1 METNKDISKLIS
13 FLKDNAEDGFT
24 KEDFIAAKSSIETEN
39 LLKEKLLKDK
49 KTNADLVMALDAYIQ
64 KKYDTQLPSN
74 VINTI
79 FSGLDKGIKTI
90 IAGTSHESASKS
102 DPLSK
107 EAKSTFSV
115 TPASFNSFN
124 DFVEYIFN
132 EHKE

>member
-24 KEDFIAAKSSIETEN
+24 KEDFLAAKVSIK
-39 LLKEKLLKDK
+39 KEKLLKNK
-49 KTNADLVMALDAYIQ
+49 KTNEDLIAALDMYIQ
-64 KKYDTQLPSN
+64 KKYDTQLTSDLIN
-74 VINTI
+74 VI
-79 FSGLDKGIKTI
+79 FSGLDKGIKAI
-90 IAGTSHESASKS
+90 IAETSHESASKS
-102 DPLSK
+102 DPLPK
-107 EAKSTFSV
+107 EAKSKSTFSV

>member
-24 KEDFIAAKSSIETEN
+24 KEDFLAAKVSIKKE
-39 LLKEKLLKDK
+39 KEKLLKDK
-49 KTNADLVMALDAYIQ
+49 KANTDLIIALDMYIQ
-64 KKYDTQLPSN
+64 KKYDTQLPSD
-74 VINTI
+74 VIKTI

-90 IAGTSHESASKS
+90 IAGTSDESASKS
-102 DPLSK
+102 DPLPK

-124 DFVEYIFN
+124 DFIDYIFN

>member
-24 KEDFIAAKSSIETEN
+24 KEDFITAKASIR
-39 LLKEKLLKDK
+39 KEKLSKDK
-49 KTNADLVMALDAYIQ
+49 KTNEDLIVALDKYIQ
-64 KKYDTQLPSN
+64 KKYDTQLPSY
-74 VINTI
+74 VIRTI
-79 FSGLDKGIKTI
+79 FNGLDKGIKAI
-90 IAGTSHESASKS
+90 VADTSHESASKS
-102 DPLSK
+102 DPLPK

>member
-24 KEDFIAAKSSIETEN
+24 KEDFINAKVSIK
-39 LLKEKLLKDK
+39 KEKLLKNK
-49 KTNADLVMALDAYIQ
+49 KTNEDLIAALDMYIQ

-74 VINTI
+74 VIKTI

-90 IAGTSHESASKS
+90 IAAETSHESASKS
-102 DPLSK
+102 DPLPK

-124 DFVEYIFN
+124 DFIDYIFN
-132 EHKE
+132 EHKDH

>member
-24 KEDFIAAKSSIETEN
+24 KEDFLAAKVSIK
-39 LLKEKLLKDK
+39 KEKLNK
-49 KTNADLVMALDAYIQ
+49 KANEDLITALDMYIQ

-74 VINTI
+74 VIKTI

-90 IAGTSHESASKS
+90 IEAETSHESAPKS
-102 DPLSK
+102 DPLPK

-124 DFVEYIFN
+124 DFIDYIFN
-132 EHKE
+132 EHKDH

>member
-24 KEDFIAAKSSIETEN
+24 KEDFLAAKVSIK
-39 LLKEKLLKDK
+39 KEKLSKDK
-49 KTNADLVMALDAYIQ
+49 KTNEDLIAALDKYIQ
-64 KKYDTQLPSN
+64 KKYDTQLPSD
-74 VINTI
+74 VIKTI
-79 FSGLDKGIKTI
+79 FGGLDKGIKAI
-90 IAGTSHESASKS
+90 MAETSHESASKS
-102 DPLSK
+102 DPLPK

-124 DFVEYIFN
+124 DFIDYIFN

>member
-24 KEDFIAAKSSIETEN
+24 KEDFLAAKASIK
-39 LLKEKLLKDK
+39 KEKLLKI
-49 KTNADLVMALDAYIQ
+49 TNEDLIVALDKYIQ
-64 KKYDTQLPSN
+64 KKYDTQLPSD
-74 VINTI
+74 VIKTI
-79 FSGLDKGIKTI
+79 FGGLDKGIKAI
-90 IAGTSHESASKS
+90 IAETSHESASKS
-102 DPLSK
+102 DPLPK

-124 DFVEYIFN
+124 DFIEYIFN

>member
-24 KEDFIAAKSSIETEN
+24 KEDFLAAKVSIKKE
-39 LLKEKLLKDK
+39 KEKLLKNK
-49 KTNADLVMALDAYIQ
+49 KANEDLILALDMYIQ
-64 KKYDTQLPSN
+64 KKYDTQLPSD

-90 IAGTSHESASKS
+90 IAAETSHESASKS
-102 DPLSK
+102 DPLPK

-124 DFVEYIFN
+124 DFIEYIFN

>member
-24 KEDFIAAKSSIETEN
+24 KEDFLAAKVSIKE
-39 LLKEKLLKDK
+39 EKLSKDK
-49 KTNADLVMALDAYIQ
+49 KTNEDLIVALDKYIQ
-64 KKYDTQLPSN
+64 KKYDTQLPSD
-74 VINTI
+74 VIKTI
-79 FSGLDKGIKTI
+79 FGGLDKGIKAI

-102 DPLSK
+102 DPLPK

-124 DFVEYIFN
+124 DFIEYIFN

>member
-24 KEDFIAAKSSIETEN
+24 KEDFLAAKVSIKKEKQNKKANEDLIAA
-39 LLKEKLLKDK
+39 
-49 KTNADLVMALDAYIQ
+49 LDMYIQ
-64 KKYDTQLPSN
+64 KKYDTQLPSD
-74 VINTI
+74 VIKTI

-90 IAGTSHESASKS
+90 IAAETSHESASKS
-102 DPLSK
+102 DPLPK
-107 EAKSTFSV
+107 KAKSTISV

>member
-24 KEDFIAAKSSIETEN
+24 KEDFLAAKVSIK
-39 LLKEKLLKDK
+39 KEKLLKNK
-49 KTNADLVMALDAYIQ
+49 KVNEDLIAALDKYIQ
-64 KKYDTQLPSN
+64 KKYDTQLPSD

-79 FSGLDKGIKTI
+79 FNGLDKGIKTI
-90 IAGTSHESASKS
+90 IDAETSHESASKS
-102 DPLSK
+102 DPLPK

-124 DFVEYIFN
+124 DFIDYIFN
-132 EHKE
+132 EHKDH

>member
-24 KEDFIAAKSSIETEN
+24 KEDFLAAKVSIK
-39 LLKEKLLKDK
+39 KEKQNK
-49 KTNADLVMALDAYIQ
+49 KANEDLILALDMYIQ
-64 KKYDTQLPSN
+64 KKYDTQLPSD
-74 VINTI
+74 VIKTI
-79 FSGLDKGIKTI
+79 FGGLDKGIKTI
-90 IAGTSHESASKS
+90 IAETSHESASKS
-102 DPLSK
+102 DPLPK

-124 DFVEYIFN
+124 DFIEYIFN

>member
-24 KEDFIAAKSSIETEN
+24 KEDFLAAKVSIKKEKQNKKANEDLIAA
-39 LLKEKLLKDK
+39 
-49 KTNADLVMALDAYIQ
+49 LDMYIQ
-64 KKYDTQLPSN
+64 KKYDTQLPSG

-90 IAGTSHESASKS
+90 IAAETSHESASKS
-102 DPLSK
+102 DPLPK
-107 EAKSTFSV
+107 EAKSKISV

-124 DFVEYIFN
+124 DFIEYIFN
-132 EHKE
+132 DHKE

>member
-24 KEDFIAAKSSIETEN
+24 KEDFLAAKVSIK
-39 LLKEKLLKDK
+39 KEKLLKNK
-49 KTNADLVMALDAYIQ
+49 KTNEDLIVAIDKYIQ
-64 KKYDTQLPSN
+64 KKYDTQLPSD
-74 VINTI
+74 VIKTI
-79 FSGLDKGIKTI
+79 FGGLDKGIKAI
-90 IAGTSHESASKS
+90 IAETSPESASKS
-102 DPLSK
+102 DPLPK

-124 DFVEYIFN
+124 DFIDYIFN

>member
-24 KEDFIAAKSSIETEN
+24 KEDFLAAKVSIKKEKQNKKANEDLIAA
-39 LLKEKLLKDK
+39 
-49 KTNADLVMALDAYIQ
+49 LDMYIQ
-64 KKYDTQLPSN
+64 KKYDTQLPSD
-74 VINTI
+74 VIKTI

-102 DPLSK
+102 DPLPK

-124 DFVEYIFN
+124 DFIDYIFN

>member
-24 KEDFIAAKSSIETEN
+24 KEDFLAAKVSIKKE
-39 LLKEKLLKDK
+39 KEKLLKDK
-49 KTNADLVMALDAYIQ
+49 KANTDLIIALDMYIQ
-64 KKYDTQLPSN
+64 KKYDTQLPSD
-74 VINTI
+74 VIKTI

-90 IAGTSHESASKS
+90 IAGTSDESASKS
-102 DPLSK
+102 DPLPK
-107 EAKSTFSV
+107 ETKSTFSV

-124 DFVEYIFN
+124 DFIEYIFN

>member
-24 KEDFIAAKSSIETEN
+24 KEDFIAAKVSIKKE
-39 LLKEKLLKDK
+39 KEKLSKDK
-49 KTNADLVMALDAYIQ
+49 KANEDLIAALDIYIQ
-64 KKYDTQLPSN
+64 KKYDTQLTSDLIN
-74 VINTI
+74 VI
-79 FSGLDKGIKTI
+79 FSGLDKGIKAI
-90 IAGTSHESASKS
+90 IAETSHESASKS
-102 DPLSK
+102 DPLPK
-107 EAKSTFSV
+107 EAKSKSTFSV

>member
-24 KEDFIAAKSSIETEN
+24 KEDFLAAKVSIKKE
-39 LLKEKLLKDK
+39 KEKLLKDK
-49 KTNADLVMALDAYIQ
+49 KANTDLIIALDMYIQ
-64 KKYDTQLPSN
+64 KKYDTQLPSD
-74 VINTI
+74 VIKTI

-90 IAGTSHESASKS
+90 IAGTSDESASKS
-102 DPLSK
+102 DPLPK

-124 DFVEYIFN
+124 DFIEYIFN

>member
-24 KEDFIAAKSSIETEN
+24 KEDFITAKASIK
-39 LLKEKLLKDK
+39 KEKLLKI
-49 KTNADLVMALDAYIQ
+49 TNEDLIAALDKYIQ
-64 KKYDTQLPSN
+64 KKYDTQLTSDL
-74 VINTI
+74 INII
-79 FSGLDKGIKTI
+79 FNGLDKGIKTI
-90 IAGTSHESASKS
+90 IAETSHESASKS
-102 DPLSK
+102 DPLPK

>member
-13 FLKDNAEDGFT
+13 FLKDNAEDCFT
-24 KEDFIAAKSSIETEN
+24 KEDFITAKASIK
-39 LLKEKLLKDK
+39 KEKLLKI
-49 KTNADLVMALDAYIQ
+49 TNEDLIAALDKYIQ
-64 KKYDTQLPSN
+64 KKYDTQLTSDLIN
-74 VINTI
+74 VI
-79 FSGLDKGIKTI
+79 FSGLDKGIKAI
-90 IAGTSHESASKS
+90 IAETSHESASKS
-102 DPLSK
+102 DPLPK

>member
-24 KEDFIAAKSSIETEN
+24 KEDFLAAKVSIK
-39 LLKEKLLKDK
+39 KEKLLKNK
-49 KTNADLVMALDAYIQ
+49 KTNEDLIAALDMYIQ
-64 KKYDTQLPSN
+64 KKYDTQLPSD
-74 VINTI
+74 VIKTI
-79 FSGLDKGIKTI
+79 FSGLDKGIKAI
-90 IAGTSHESASKS
+90 IAGTSDESASKS
-102 DPLSK
+102 DPLPK

-124 DFVEYIFN
+124 DFIEYIFN

>member
-24 KEDFIAAKSSIETEN
+24 KEDFLAAKVSIKKEKQNKKANEDLIAA
-39 LLKEKLLKDK
+39 
-49 KTNADLVMALDAYIQ
+49 LDMYIQ
-64 KKYDTQLPSN
+64 KKYDTQLPSG

-90 IAGTSHESASKS
+90 IAAETSHESASKS
-102 DPLSK
+102 DPLPK
-107 EAKSTFSV
+107 KAKSTFSV

-124 DFVEYIFN
+124 DFLEYIFN

>member
-24 KEDFIAAKSSIETEN
+24 KEDFLAAKVSIKKEKQNKKANEDLIAA
-39 LLKEKLLKDK
+39 
-49 KTNADLVMALDAYIQ
+49 LDMYIQ

-90 IAGTSHESASKS
+90 ITAETSHESASKS
-102 DPLSK
+102 DPLPK

-124 DFVEYIFN
+124 DFIEYIFN